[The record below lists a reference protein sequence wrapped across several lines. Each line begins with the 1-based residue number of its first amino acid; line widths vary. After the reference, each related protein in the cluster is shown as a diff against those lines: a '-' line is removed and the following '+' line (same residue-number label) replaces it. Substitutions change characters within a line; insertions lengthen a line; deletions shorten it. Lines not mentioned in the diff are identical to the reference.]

1 MMEMIRRYSPVVFYK
16 KPLQTEMRNG
26 WKVALEYEDEGQ
38 GPYLID
44 LSHITKFDIQNSDLS
59 HMRPGGQIIPEVAGT
74 CNIKDGCAIN
84 RLNRTQAVI
93 WFLAGEQASLPAQT
107 DYTDVTEAFALLAI
121 AGHDVFSVMEKITAL
136 DLTPRGKQPP
146 LLLQGPVL
154 HIPCQILV
162 PAKDIVLIAFSRG
175 YAQSMTEAI
184 LQAGSPWNL
193 QPAGERVFRN
203 FLERTT

>member
-1 MMEMIRRYSPVVFYK
+1 MIEMIRRYSPVVFNK

-26 WKVALEYEDEGQ
+26 WQIVLEYEEEGQ

-44 LSHITKFDIQNSDLS
+44 LSHITKFDIQNTDLS

-121 AGHDVFSVMEKITAL
+121 GLWAL
-136 DLTPRGKQPP
+136 R
-146 LLLQGPVL
+146 VL
-154 HIPCQILV
+154 YTIH
-162 PAKDIVLIAFSRG
+162 
-175 YAQSMTEAI
+175 
-184 LQAGSPWNL
+184 
-193 QPAGERVFRN
+193 
-203 FLERTT
+203 